1 METATMIC
9 MCVAGAMVLG
19 GCATNDEKTIEQDE
33 GAISRMRWLE
43 KTEGLSSI
51 EFNIPSSLI
60 YRMQRAYSKARNKHF
75 GITGDFDGEELYGL
89 AREQVANAEAIA
101 RRPRGEMKFCYDCL
115 TDEERAA
122 IWPLDVEAFEAE
134 LEKKMVLDQE
144 GFYRLKPGVT
154 DLPVNEDGLVAV
166 NPTMR
171 WVSKEIEQWAVK
183 ELDARYSRM
192 EEEEF
197 CRIMEVGAMSEDV
210 KAWAIGEDEIFIIEQ
225 KGGAWDVRE
234 YAYFIHVESIG
245 WWCLATMESFPTRK
259 EGAALRVCLYNGAA
273 MNNVAAMEWSH
284 RSMTTDMRTQI
295 IEMLLGRAVE
305 SGIKVASHN
314 LEVLFEHI
322 PELETGEFEAGH
334 RKLEETQEYYEQLW
348 VKWPGVAER
357 VSMWDMPDYAK
368 RFFEIDAF
376 QDWCNEDK
384 KARYGEFEQACR
396 EAIAMKIEPPVWYYN
411 LACTLAV
418 QGKQEDAIEALE
430 QAVVAGYNKAELAK
444 SDGDFESIS
453 NDPRF
458 VRLLQVMDLPDLTG
472 WQWANKPAMVVDDV
486 VELTED
492 NVYFGFIAHMYIG
505 TVEED
510 GYGRIYYM
518 DRDGLEG
525 PAIKGYVTVKY
536 DEEAKKRGRHLG
548 LANTAINNGLTVA
561 RGKFVPEEIKTD
573 AYDAELVAN
582 AGNVL
587 GLYSCEDWSE
597 KLEWCIL
604 YHGGEA
610 EGRKLAEIVRDAIG
624 RIPVAEL
631 DKGRFA
637 PEMVAL
643 IHAAM
648 KPGTDGPVINVDDL
662 DIDKLLHG
670 DLGSSLRD

>member
-1 METATMIC
+1 MKKMMVIC

-43 KTEGLSSI
+43 TVEGLSNVD
-51 EFNIPSSLI
+51 FDIPPSLMF
-60 YRMQRAYSKARNKHF
+60 RMQRAYNKARDRHF
-75 GITGDFDGEELYGL
+75 GITGDFDGEELHGL
-89 AREQVANAEAIA
+89 ANEQVANAEEIA
-101 RRPRGEMKFCYDCL
+101 SRPRGEMRFCYDCL
-115 TDEERAA
+115 TDEGRAA
-122 IWPLDVEAFEAE
+122 IWPFDVEAFESE
-134 LEKKMVLDQE
+134 LEKKMVRDQE

-154 DLPVNEDGLVAV
+154 DLPVSEDGLVAV

-171 WVSKEIEQWAVK
+171 WVNNEIEQWAIK
-183 ELDARYSRM
+183 ELDARYLRL
-192 EEEEF
+192 EGDEF
-197 CRIMEVGAMSEDV
+197 CSCALQQTDQEWM
-210 KAWAIGEDEIFIIEQ
+210 KAWVIGEREMFIIVRQ
-225 KGGAWDVRE
+225 GDAWESRE
-234 YAYFIHVESIG
+234 YVYTIHTESMG
-245 WWCLATMESFPTRK
+245 VCCVAAMASFPTRK
-259 EGAALRVCLYNGAA
+259 EGVALRDCPYNGVA
-273 MNNVAAMEWSH
+273 MNNVAALEWSH
-284 RSMTTDMRTQI
+284 RSMTTGMRALI
-295 IEMLLGRAVE
+295 IQMLLESAVE
-305 SGIKVASHN
+305 SGVKVAAHN

-357 VSMWDMPDYAK
+357 VSMWDMPDFAK

-384 KARYGEFEQACR
+384 KARYGEFEQVCR
-396 EAIAMKIEPPVWYYN
+396 EAIAMKIEPPLWYYN
-411 LACTLAV
+411 LACALAV
-418 QGKQEDAIEALE
+418 QDKREEAIEALE
-430 QAVVAGYNKAELAK
+430 QAVVAGYNKAVNAK
-444 SDGDFESIS
+444 SDSDFAAIADDS
-453 NDPRF
+453 RF
-458 VRLLQVMDLPDLTG
+458 AKLLQVMDLPDLKG

-582 AGNVL
+582 EGNVL

-597 KLEWCIL
+597 NLDWCIL

-648 KPGTDGPVINVDDL
+648 KPGTDGPVINVE
-662 DIDKLLHG
+662 DIDTDKLVHG
-670 DLGSSLRD
+670 DSKD

>member
-1 METATMIC
+1 MKKMMVVC

-43 KTEGLSSI
+43 TVEGLSNVD
-51 EFNIPSSLI
+51 FDIPPSLMF
-60 YRMQRAYSKARNKHF
+60 RMQRAYNKARDRHF
-75 GITGDFDGEELYGL
+75 GITGDFDGEELRGL
-89 AREQVANAEAIA
+89 ANEQVANAEEIA

-122 IWPLDVEAFEAE
+122 IWPFDVEAFEAE
-134 LEKKMVLDQE
+134 LEKKLVRDQE

-210 KAWAIGEDEIFIIEQ
+210 KAWAMGEDEIFIIEQ
-225 KGGAWDVRE
+225 NGGAWDVRE

-284 RSMTTDMRTQI
+284 RSMTTDMRAQI
-295 IEMLLGRAVE
+295 IEMLLERAVE

-322 PELETGEFEAGH
+322 PELETGEFESGS
-334 RKLEETQEYYEQLW
+334 RKDAETWGYLAELRQ
-348 VKWPGVAER
+348 KWPDAANRISE
-357 VSMWDMPDYAK
+357 WDMPDFAK
-368 RFFEIDAF
+368 RFFELDAR
-376 QDWCNEDK
+376 QDWCAEDPVN
-384 KARYGEFEQACR
+384 RYGEFEELSR
-396 EAIAMKIEPPVWYYN
+396 EMIATKTEPETWYYN
-411 LACTLAV
+411 LACALAV
-418 QGKQEDAIEALE
+418 QGKIDEAFEALE
-430 QAVVAGYNKAELAK
+430 QAVVAGFNNIAHAAQDSDLANLRE
-444 SDGDFESIS
+444 DGRFEKLIAAMSKIDCS
-453 NDPRF
+453 
-458 VRLLQVMDLPDLTG
+458 G
-472 WQWANKPAMVVDDV
+472 WQCDKFQVAIENREIMLADQNVHFAYHDHAYTGY
-486 VELTED
+486 VEPS
-492 NVYFGFIAHMYIG
+492 
-505 TVEED
+505 
-510 GYGRIYYM
+510 GYGKLYYM

-525 PAIKGYVTVKY
+525 PAITGFITVKY
-536 DEEAKKRGRHLG
+536 DEEAKRRGRHLG
-548 LANTAINNGLTVA
+548 LANMKILYGLTVA

-573 AYDAELVAN
+573 AYDAERLAN
-582 AGNVL
+582 EGNVL

-597 KLEWCIL
+597 KLDWCIL

-610 EGRKLAEIVRDAIG
+610 EGRKLAEVVLKLMG
-624 RIPVAEL
+624 RLPVAEL

-648 KPGTDGPVINVDDL
+648 KPGTDGPVINVDDI
-662 DIDKLLHG
+662 DTDKLVHG
-670 DLGSSLRD
+670 DSKD